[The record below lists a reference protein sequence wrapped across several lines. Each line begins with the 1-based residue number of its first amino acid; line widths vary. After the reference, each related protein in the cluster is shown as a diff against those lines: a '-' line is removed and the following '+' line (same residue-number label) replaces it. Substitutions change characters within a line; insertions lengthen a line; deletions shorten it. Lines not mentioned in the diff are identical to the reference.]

1 MSHPF
6 EELEKLSGQDL
17 LLKLEELTP
26 QAIAII
32 MYFLPTQMGRSLLGQ
47 FTKEKKKEVIQKI
60 DLLAPLNEESM
71 VALSTV
77 IKEKMSQ
84 KPSRIKINGQ
94 KILKGLID
102 NASPELKKFIVSV
115 ITNTAL
121 PQANKV
127 TFEDL
132 HKIPDKYFQKLI
144 KEIDRK
150 NLLLAIKTDADRF
163 TKKLK
168 DNLSAGARELL
179 MSDLRDF
186 GAVKR
191 KDVVEAQNYI
201 VSLAYQ
207 LESKGLLVFE
217 DKEEYIN

>member
-6 EELEKLSGQDL
+6 EDLEKLSGQDL
-17 LLKLEELTP
+17 LLTLDELNP

-32 MYFLPTQMGRSLLGQ
+32 MYFLPTNVGRNILGK
-47 FTKEKKKEVIQKI
+47 FTKEKKNDVIQKI

-71 VALSTV
+71 LALSSI
-77 IKEKMSQ
+77 IKEKMTE
-84 KPSRIKINGQ
+84 KPKRIKINGQ
-94 KILKGLID
+94 KILKNLMD
-102 NASPELKKFIVSV
+102 NATPDLKKFIVSI
-115 ITNTAL
+115 ITNSSS
-121 PQANKV
+121 PQIKKV
-127 TFEDL
+127 SFEDL
-132 HKIPDKYFQKLI
+132 DKIPDKYFQKLI

-150 NLLLAIKTDADRF
+150 NLLLAIKADADRF

-168 DNLSAGARELL
+168 DNLSAGAKDLL
-179 MSDLRDF
+179 ISDIRDF

-191 KDVVEAQNYI
+191 KDVIDAQNYI

>member
-1 MSHPF
+1 MD
-6 EELEKLSGQDL
+6 K
-17 LLKLEELTP
+17 
-26 QAIAII
+26 
-32 MYFLPTQMGRSLLGQ
+32 
-47 FTKEKKKEVIQKI
+47 
-60 DLLAPLNEESM
+60 
-71 VALSTV
+71 
-77 IKEKMSQ
+77 
-84 KPSRIKINGQ
+84 

>member
-6 EELEKLSGQDL
+6 EDLEKLSGQDL
-17 LLKLEELTP
+17 LLTLDDLNP

-32 MYFLPTQMGRSLLGQ
+32 MYFLPTNVGRNILGK
-47 FTKEKKKEVIQKI
+47 FTKEKKNDVIQKI

-71 VALSTV
+71 LALSSI
-77 IKEKMSQ
+77 IKEKMTE
-84 KPSRIKINGQ
+84 KPKRIKINGQ
-94 KILKGLID
+94 KILKNLMD
-102 NASPELKKFIVSV
+102 NSTPDLKKFIVSV
-115 ITNTAL
+115 ITNSSA
-121 PQANKV
+121 PQIKKV
-127 TFEDL
+127 SFEDL
-132 HKIPDKYFQKLI
+132 DKIPDKYFQKLI

-150 NLLLAIKTDADRF
+150 NLLLAIKADADRF

-168 DNLSAGARELL
+168 DNLSAGAKDLL
-179 MSDLRDF
+179 ISDIRDF

-191 KDVVEAQNYI
+191 KDVIEAQNNI

-207 LESKGLLVFE
+207 LESKGLLIFE